1 MLINLDKTQ
10 CLSLF
15 FICKK
20 ACFLYIAKK
29 KVQDSI
35 EIDDW
40 QTDDRETHK
49 HVLLIVLAQ
58 VFFISKSTFKLLNSK
73 CLCKMVIELIIIR
86 MISTILKFWTVET
99 FSAHDAVNFKLI
111 F

>member
-1 MLINLDKTQ
+1 MLINFDKTQ
-10 CLSLF
+10 CSFLF

-29 KVQDSI
+29 KVQDCI

-40 QTDDRETHK
+40 QTDDRERHK

-58 VFFISKSTFKLLNSK
+58 VFFLSKNSFKLLNSK
-73 CLCKMVIELIIIR
+73 CLCKLII
-86 MISTILKFWTVET
+86 
-99 FSAHDAVNFKLI
+99 
-111 F
+111 